1 MAAKKEYRGHMK
13 SKYRCSACNWR
24 FTRTVM
30 PKMCP
35 YCGKE
40 KVEEDK
46 TQAADELLRE
56 LE

>member
-1 MAAKKEYRGHMK
+1 MMDMKKK
-13 SKYRCSACNWR
+13 FRCGACNWR
-24 FTRTVM
+24 FSRAHA

-46 TQAADELLRE
+46 TQAADDLLRE